1 MSDEKINL
9 QATLD
14 RNWTVL
20 GDLNREQQQGDPG
33 ISLRQE
39 LAGMRHDL
47 QELIGIVRGLV
58 KLQAIAN
65 QKLDTAI
72 TGKPDFGVMG
82 GE

>member
-9 QATLD
+9 QETLD
-14 RNWTVL
+14 RNWKVL
-20 GDLNREQQQGDPG
+20 GDLNREQQPGDPG

-65 QKLDTAI
+65 QKLDGAI
-72 TGKPDFGVMG
+72 TGKPDFTVL
-82 GE
+82 